1 MEQRDVEVQKFISR
15 GTHKGHGIAVFTSGG
30 DSQGMNA
37 AVRAVVRM
45 GIYLGCKVSFS
56 GDDVMS
62 GLCEWK
68 WLK

>member
-1 MEQRDVEVQKFISR
+1 
-15 GTHKGHGIAVFTSGG
+15 
-30 DSQGMNA
+30 
-37 AVRAVVRM
+37 M